1 MASKRRGNQE
11 GTINKRDDGRW
22 EARMSLP
29 DGKRKSFYGKTKEE
43 VIKKMRKAQRDVDAG
58 LPVISEKQTVEI
70 YLKSWLDIKK
80 HRVDPS
86 TFQRYQY
93 LVDPIIAEIGLVSLA
108 KLSPYHL
115 QALYAKLLEQ
125 GWNAGTVSSLHS
137 VFHDALKQA
146 VRLGLVHRN
155 ITDMVDPP
163 RREEHEM
170 EVLTEEQ
177 VKLLLSSVKDDWFEA
192 LYFVVLS
199 TGLRAGEIFAL
210 QWQDIDFASRKLE
223 VKRGWQRTNTK
234 TSLSLPKTS
243 HGRRTIV
250 LSQVAKDAL
259 MRQRERINKARLEI
273 GDAWDTTHDL
283 VFPGKRG
290 KMYTF
295 KNFNTTQLH
304 PLLKNIGL
312 PLIRFHDLRHTFAT
326 LLIGKGVN
334 IKVVSEMLGHSNV
347 SVTLRIYAH
356 VLPHMQE
363 AAAQMVDDV
372 MGGIV

>member
-1 MASKRRGNQE
+1 
-11 GTINKRDDGRW
+11 
-22 EARMSLP
+22 MSLP